1 MKNKIFHTQDL
12 CLRTNLRC
20 AKDSARMEIYM
31 EINKVICD
39 DCVNGL
45 TRIEDNKVDL
55 IYLDPPFFTQDVQRL
70 YSKETKTELTF
81 SDKWNSMEEYLLFME
96 ERLTECKRTLKDT
109 GSIFVHCDRNA
120 SHYLKVLL
128 DKIFGMKNFQSEII
142 WMYKRWSN
150 SKKGLLNNHQVIL
163 FYSKTD
169 RFKFNRI
176 YTEYSETTNIDQILQ
191 ERVRDKDGKA
201 KYKTDENGSV
211 VIGKSKKGV
220 PLSDVWEIPY
230 LNPRA
235 KERVGYP
242 TQKPVILLEQIIK
255 LVTDEGD
262 IVVDPFAGSGT
273 TLVAAKI
280 LNRKYL
286 GMDISSDAVLIA
298 EKRLE
303 TLIKTDS
310 FLLKKGKAAYQ
321 NLSEN
326 QLAILKSMNAMPVQR
341 NSGMDGI
348 LSEYL
353 DGKPVS
359 VKIQKEEETLDE
371 AINKLIKSSRTKKCE
386 YMILIRTHTDYINA
400 IDFNRIPQG
409 VIIMDSYEMQIDEYI
424 NNKQLKSFAL

>member
-1 MKNKIFHTQDL
+1 
-12 CLRTNLRC
+12 
-20 AKDSARMEIYM
+20 M

-142 WMYKRWSN
+142 WTYKRWSN

-191 ERVRDKDGKA
+191 ERVRDKEGKA
-201 KYKTDENGSV
+201 KYKTDENGNV

-230 LNPRA
+230 LNPKA

-326 QLAILKSMNAMPVQR
+326 QLAILKSINAMPVQR

-359 VKIQKEEETLDE
+359 VKIQKEKETLDE

-386 YMILIRTHTDYINA
+386 YMILIRTHTDYINV

-424 NNKQLKSFAL
+424 NNKQLKSFVL

>member
-1 MKNKIFHTQDL
+1 
-12 CLRTNLRC
+12 
-20 AKDSARMEIYM
+20 M

-96 ERLTECKRTLKDT
+96 ERLIECKRTLKDT

-142 WMYKRWSN
+142 WTYKRWSN

-191 ERVRDKDGKA
+191 ERVRDKEGKA
-201 KYKTDENGSV
+201 KYKTDENGNV

-230 LNPRA
+230 LNPKA

-326 QLAILKSMNAMPVQR
+326 QLAILKSINAMPVQR
-341 NSGMDGI
+341 NSGIDGI

-386 YMILIRTHTDYINA
+386 YMILIRTHTDYRNVIE
-400 IDFNRIPQG
+400 FNRIPQG